1 VSFVTFVLGGA
12 RSGKSRYAEE
22 LATKRRGGKTYI
34 ATAEAID
41 TEMQARI
48 AEHRQRRGE
57 GWETSEAPL
66 DLVAAL
72 AACKTSFALIDCIT
86 VWIGNLMHHGRDV
99 RSEVARL
106 CETLSATK
114 TRVVIVSNE
123 VGFGIVP
130 DNALARAFRDEQ
142 GFANQRLAEVAD
154 EVVFVAAGLP
164 IVLKKPRR
172 RPGPKAEAKSLRGR
186 KA

>member
-1 VSFVTFVLGGA
+1 MTFVLGGA

-22 LATKRRGGKTYI
+22 LSTKHRGRKTYI
-34 ATAEAID
+34 ATAETID
-41 TEMQARI
+41 SEMQARI
-48 AEHRQRRGE
+48 TEHRRRRGA

-72 AACKTSFALIDCIT
+72 VACKTEFVLIDCIT
-86 VWIGNLMHHGRDV
+86 VWIGNLMHHKRDV
-99 RSEVARL
+99 CAEVERL
-106 CETLSATK
+106 CEVLAGAQA
-114 TRVVIVSNE
+114 RIVVVSNE

-130 DNALARAFRDEQ
+130 ENALARAFRDEQ
-142 GFANQRLAEVAD
+142 GFANQRIAGIAD

-164 IVLKKPRR
+164 IVLKKPLR
-172 RPGPKAEAKSLRGR
+172 RPRPKAKAKSSRVR